1 MLRHF
6 SNLLKNIIR
15 LCSAVYI
22 EAVKAVVRSSVA
34 TINVVLCCYIL
45 ESFCCRES
53 PNQEIGFEWV
63 IPYVIPC
70 EGYLVAMQFLDLTG
84 GNFFVSSLTLLD
96 GSFQV

>member
-1 MLRHF
+1 MP
-6 SNLLKNIIR
+6 NLLRNQSVIFFAI
-15 LCSAVYI
+15 VYEI
-22 EAVKAVVRSSVA
+22 SKSV
-34 TINVVLCCYIL
+34 IPLSNSVIMYLD
-45 ESFCCRES
+45 
-53 PNQEIGFEWV
+53 IGFEWV

>member
-1 MLRHF
+1 MVGDF
-6 SNLLKNIIR
+6 
-15 LCSAVYI
+15 YGTGI
-22 EAVKAVVRSSVA
+22 EIWTGFGSIGSTEKK
-34 TINVVLCCYIL
+34 
-45 ESFCCRES
+45 
-53 PNQEIGFEWV
+53 GFEWV